1 MILSVLDVTDPSL
14 ACNVGG
20 DAPAGLTAEAAA
32 GSTVTFT
39 MIRWPDDHLGPVD
52 HYMASCEGSCTQFDA
67 TNAKWFKL
75 DEDGYD
81 NGVWASTKLI
91 QNNLS
96 ASTTIPAD
104 LKPGEYLIRH
114 EIIAL
119 HSPGQPQFYP
129 ACAQVKVTGSGTQS
143 PSSADLVDI
152 PGVYDT
158 TVFPDIWADSFHSF
172 TNPGPPVAF
181 SSSGSNTGSEPVFGR
196 IKLQGTRTNLVGSFC
211 ETQSLIKCCLS
222 SFPDKHWQWHMSQS
236 QGQAT
241 GNI

>member
-1 MILSVLDVTDPSL
+1 MDTSPLSILEVKYTQ
-14 ACNVGG
+14 GG
-20 DAPAGLTAEAAA
+20 IPTLTH
-32 GSTVTFT
+32 
-39 MIRWPDDHLGPVD
+39 HLGPVD

-114 EIIAL
+114 EI
-119 HSPGQPQFYP
+119 
-129 ACAQVKVTGSGTQS
+129 QVKVTGSGTQS

-172 TNPGPPVAF
+172 ANPGPPVAF
-181 SSSGSNTGSEPVFGR
+181 SSSGSNTGSEPVVSSSIAVPSSSSHVASSSVASSSKAPAQTSSVPSARPSPSSSVVSPPSQTSTGN
-196 IKLQGTRTNLVGSFC
+196 GTCRSRKVRR
-211 ETQSLIKCCLS
+211 
-222 SFPDKHWQWHMSQS
+222 
-236 QGQAT
+236 QAT
-241 GNI
+241 SERSVRHQARGKRHH